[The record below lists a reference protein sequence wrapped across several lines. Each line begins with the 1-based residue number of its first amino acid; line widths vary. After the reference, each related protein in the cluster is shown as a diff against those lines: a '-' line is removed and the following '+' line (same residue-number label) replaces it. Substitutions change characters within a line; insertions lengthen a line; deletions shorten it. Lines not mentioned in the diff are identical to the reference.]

1 MKRLVAGWLVL
12 MMVMTPCFAQKAVN
26 DWQAVRSLA
35 AGDGISVET
44 AAGEKFHGAFIAAT
58 QDSVVLESDE
68 KGGGVPGR
76 RIRQRTVAQ
85 ADVKEIRHYNRSA
98 SIFAGTGIGGAVGAG
113 IGAGIDLSAKSDEDK
128 GLATAVFTVLGA
140 LLGALIG
147 RHAVIIH
154 GGVIYRR
161 SFISSAG

>member
-1 MKRLVAGWLVL
+1 MKRLVAVWLVL
-12 MMVMTPCFAQKAVN
+12 MMVMTPCFAQQAVN

-35 AGDGISVET
+35 VGDGISVAT
-44 AAGEKFHGAFIAAT
+44 AAGEKFHGAFVAAT
-58 QDSVVLESDE
+58 QDSVVLDSDE
-68 KGGGVPGR
+68 RGAPGR

-85 ADVKEIRHYNRSA
+85 ADVKEIRHYNRGA
-98 SIFAGTGIGGAVGAG
+98 SILAGAGIGGAVGAG
-113 IGAGIDLSAKSDEDK
+113 IGVGIDLSAKSNEDK
-128 GLATAVFTVLGA
+128 GLATAVFTALGA

-161 SFISSAG
+161 

>member
-1 MKRLVAGWLVL
+1 MKRLVAGWLIL
-12 MMVMTPCFAQKAVN
+12 MMAMTPCFAQQAVN

-35 AGDGISVET
+35 VGDGISVET

-68 KGGGVPGR
+68 RGAPGR
-76 RIRQRTVAQ
+76 RVRQRTVAQ
-85 ADVKEIRHYNRSA
+85 ADVKEIRHYNRGA
-98 SIFAGTGIGGAVGAG
+98 SILAGAGIGGAVGAG
-113 IGAGIDLSAKSDEDK
+113 IGIGIDLSAKSNEDK
-128 GLATAVFTVLGA
+128 GLATAIFTVLGA
-140 LLGALIG
+140 VLGALIG

-161 SFISSAG
+161 

>member
-1 MKRLVAGWLVL
+1 MCLKKLVAGWLVL
-12 MMVMTPCFAQKAVN
+12 TTALMPCFAQTALN

-35 AGDGISVET
+35 AGDGIAVET
-44 AAGEKFHGAFIAAT
+44 TTGAKFHGTFIAAT
-58 QDSVVLESDE
+58 QDSVVLDSDE
-68 KGGGVPGR
+68 RGGGAPGR
-76 RIRQRTVAQ
+76 RVRQRTIAQ
-85 ADVKEIRHYNRSA
+85 ADVKEIRHYNRGA
-98 SIFAGTGIGGAVGAG
+98 SILAGAGIGGAVGAG

-154 GGVIYRR
+154 GGVIYR
-161 SFISSAG
+161 A